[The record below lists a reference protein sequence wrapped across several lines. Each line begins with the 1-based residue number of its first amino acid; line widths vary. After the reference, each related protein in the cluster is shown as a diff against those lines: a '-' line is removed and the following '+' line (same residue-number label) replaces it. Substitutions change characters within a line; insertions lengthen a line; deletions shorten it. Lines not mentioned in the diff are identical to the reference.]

1 MLGRTH
7 ITIGT
12 ATALLLFRPTT
23 MLEFGTVAAGG
34 ALGGFICDIDC
45 KSKDYEANE
54 GSIKNMILAVVAF
67 ICILLFDYFMGN
79 GLIAY
84 IHNSFGLSMILGGV
98 LFAACCS
105 WGIASQHRTFTH
117 SFLGLFLM
125 SLAAW
130 LVYHPLGYAFFTGMV
145 SHIILDLFNGTDIQ
159 LLYPSDL
166 LEFSFGV
173 CESDDVGNEILG
185 KIGSVACALL
195 LPYFGLQSLS
205 DINLIN
211 LIQQKS
217 LPKIE
222 LYLLI
227 INAVTFV
234 AFCIDYIICTMSGDD
249 DDEWLDQNFWHTILA
264 FLALFGGAVGML
276 LSLICLRQKIEK
288 RNINM

>member
-98 LFAACCS
+98 LFAACCI

-117 SFLGLFLM
+117 SFLGLFIM

-130 LVYHPLGYAFFTGMV
+130 
-145 SHIILDLFNGTDIQ
+145 
-159 LLYPSDL
+159 
-166 LEFSFGV
+166 
-173 CESDDVGNEILG
+173 
-185 KIGSVACALL
+185 
-195 LPYFGLQSLS
+195 
-205 DINLIN
+205 
-211 LIQQKS
+211 
-217 LPKIE
+217 
-222 LYLLI
+222 
-227 INAVTFV
+227 
-234 AFCIDYIICTMSGDD
+234 
-249 DDEWLDQNFWHTILA
+249 
-264 FLALFGGAVGML
+264 
-276 LSLICLRQKIEK
+276 
-288 RNINM
+288 